1 MNSQQTQIT
10 AARAGKD
17 YLTSMPPEILF
28 NIISHLPSSSWVLPL
43 VKVCHRLR
51 QYMKKNAAQICN
63 SFILSRFRSEC
74 GILQPVLADGWLVP
88 TRCCMRQEGNIWEG
102 CMLALQSTP
111 PGSQYLQSLE
121 EWALYAQM
129 HLELFAD
136 PEEEVDAYV
145 LKPEVGCRILRGFL
159 AGKKSF
165 LLG

>member
-1 MNSQQTQIT
+1 
-10 AARAGKD
+10 
-17 YLTSMPPEILF
+17 
-28 NIISHLPSSSWVLPL
+28 
-43 VKVCHRLR
+43 
-51 QYMKKNAAQICN
+51 
-63 SFILSRFRSEC
+63 
-74 GILQPVLADGWLVP
+74 
-88 TRCCMRQEGNIWEG
+88 
-102 CMLALQSTP
+102 MLALQSTP